1 MENDVE
7 SIGQR
12 IREIRLS
19 RNYSQQYLAQKIGV
33 TQKAYSKIE
42 SEETKLGVDT
52 LKKIASIL
60 DVPIESF
67 FDSKNKPVIND
78 FSSRAG
84 GDNVLYK
91 TTLDKSLEKMIF
103 ELIKSKDQIILSKDE
118 MIEKLKKDI
127 VELNSIISILKNVN
141 S

>member
-1 MENDVE
+1 MENNIE

-67 FDSKNKPVIND
+67 FDTKNKPIIND

>member
-91 TTLDKSLEKMIF
+91 TTLDKSLEKNDFRINQ
-103 ELIKSKDQIILSKDE
+103 IKGPNHFIKG
-118 MIEKLKKDI
+118 
-127 VELNSIISILKNVN
+127 
-141 S
+141 

>member
-1 MENDVE
+1 MKNDVE

-19 RNYSQQYLAQKIGV
+19 RNYSQQYLAQRIGI

-52 LKKIASIL
+52 LKKIASVL
-60 DVPIESF
+60 DVTIESF

-84 GDNVLYK
+84 GDNVVYK
-91 TTLDKSLEKMIF
+91 TTIDKSFEKMIF

-127 VELNSIISILKNVN
+127 LELNSIISILKSVN